1 MVGHWDEVQRLVD
14 HTEAYPSQILIAQ
27 VLLAM
32 RSGDPTT
39 IASSLSQARLTL
51 GSAIT
56 ASGTTGYGRSYDAV
70 LDLHLV
76 HELELINRIVSGQ
89 ANERDLAQLPSR
101 LAARFESTLPS
112 FRIREPI
119 LNMRRTALKLR

>member
-1 MVGHWDEVQRLVD
+1 MVGHWDEVQNLVD
-14 HTEAYPSQILIAQ
+14 HTEARPSQVLIAQ
-27 VLLAM
+27 VLLAL
-32 RSGDPTT
+32 RSGNAET
-39 IASSLSQARLTL
+39 IATSLSQARLVL
-51 GSAIT
+51 GSSIT
-56 ASGTTGYGRSYDAV
+56 ASGQTGYGRSYDAV

-76 HELELINRIVSGQ
+76 HELELISKTVHEQTGNQDIEKLS
-89 ANERDLAQLPSR
+89 SR